1 MGSVKKSIYKLV
13 GGKTVRYDSVEAKID
28 RGEGR
33 MVDGAYQAY
42 SAEDKAHF
50 NSANANANA
59 EYTDIAA
66 SSGLGRFF
74 GSPDSLLGSTKKRK
88 NQTRSTLLGGGGGS
102 SVLGG

>member
-1 MGSVKKSIYKLV
+1 MGSTKKFIYKLA
-13 GGKTVRYDSVEAKID
+13 GGKVVHRDSVEAKID

-74 GSPDSLLGSTKKRK
+74 GSPDSLLGSVKKRK
-88 NQTRSTLLGGGGGS
+88 QQTRSTLLGGGGNS